1 VTKAVGEG
9 FLFSQP
15 NRSTKREIVMIAQ
28 IQTQPQP
35 QQPQF
40 PVLSPYA
47 WQDIGIIGFVVVSF
61 AIALGK
67 WLPSYLD
74 KRWALRQKEI
84 ELTIALQEQSM
95 KAELLRDASDQKL
108 LADSYSTMLAK
119 QLQGSH
125 ELLENLAVTQLNIS
139 RMVEAFETQQQSI
152 ALGFEQSTQNQA
164 RTIAL
169 LEGILEA
176 LSKRD

>member
-1 VTKAVGEG
+1 
-9 FLFSQP
+9 
-15 NRSTKREIVMIAQ
+15 MIAQ

-84 ELTIALQEQSM
+84 ELAIAGKEQSM
-95 KAELLRDASDQKL
+95 KAELLRDERDQKL
-108 LADSYSTMLAK
+108 LADFTNTLLAK
-119 QLQGSH
+119 ELQRSE
-125 ELLENLAVTQLNIS
+125 ELLENLA
-139 RMVEAFETQQQSI
+139 ETQQRI
-152 ALGFEQSTQNQA
+152 AETQGIQQQQFEAISRGFEQSTKNQA
-164 RTIAL
+164 KTIAL
-169 LEGILEA
+169 LEAILAA
-176 LSKRD
+176 LSKGN

>member
-1 VTKAVGEG
+1 MTT
-9 FLFSQP
+9 Q
-15 NRSTKREIVMIAQ
+15 AQ

-74 KRWALRQKEI
+74 KRWVLRQREI
-84 ELTIALQEQSM
+84 ELAIAGKEQSM
-95 KAELLRDASDQKL
+95 KAELLRDERDQKL
-108 LADSYSTMLAK
+108 LADFTNTLLAK
-119 QLQGSH
+119 ELQRSE
-125 ELLENLAVTQLNIS
+125 ELLENLAETQKRIAETQGIQQQQFEAIS
-139 RMVEAFETQQQSI
+139 R
-152 ALGFEQSTQNQA
+152 GFEQSIQNQA
-164 RTIAL
+164 RMIELHEA
-169 LEGILEA
+169 ILEA
-176 LSKRD
+176 LSK